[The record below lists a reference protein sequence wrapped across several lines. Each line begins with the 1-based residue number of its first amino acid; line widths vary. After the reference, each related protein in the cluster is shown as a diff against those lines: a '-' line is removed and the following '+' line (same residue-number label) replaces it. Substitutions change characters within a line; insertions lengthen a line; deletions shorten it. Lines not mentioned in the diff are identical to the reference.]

1 MDVVDAWTVHDVYFV
16 HPIHRARW
24 FRSCLL
30 ANAEFVD
37 DVLVALGI
45 VAFEVIEQAAA
56 LAYHHQET
64 AAGGVILLV
73 RLEVF
78 RQLSDTFAE
87 HRDLHL
93 GAAGV
98 VVVSAVPG
106 NDVLFSLSC

>member
-1 MDVVDAWTVHDVYFV
+1 MGLPRFWSNSGAELAL
-16 HPIHRARW
+16 RLL
-24 FRSCLL
+24 LL
-30 ANAEFVD
+30 ANAEFLD

-45 VAFEVIEQAAA
+45 VAFEVVEQAAA

-98 VVVSAVPG
+98 VIVSAVPG